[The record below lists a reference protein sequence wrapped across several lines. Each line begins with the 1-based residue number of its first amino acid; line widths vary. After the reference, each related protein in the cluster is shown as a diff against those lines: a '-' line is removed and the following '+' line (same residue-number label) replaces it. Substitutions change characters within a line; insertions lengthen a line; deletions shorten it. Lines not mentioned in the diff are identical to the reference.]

1 MPGNVLVDSSFFI
14 DRLRAG
20 ADPLEELEPFM
31 EDWEMVTCGV
41 VQMEVLRGMK
51 HKSAHQR
58 MAEFMSCMLCVPTL
72 NNIWERAAALAWTLD
87 RQGKVMQV
95 TDLVIASSAIEAEA
109 AVLTLDSD
117 FGRVPG
123 LRTLRVLS

>member
-20 ADPLEELEPFM
+20 LDPLEELASFS

-58 MAEFMSCMLCVPTL
+58 MAGFMECMLYVPTL
-72 NNIWERAAALAWTLD
+72 NKIWERAAALAWGLD
-87 RQGKVMQV
+87 RQGKVMRV
-95 TDLVIASSAIEAEA
+95 TDLVIASCALEAEA
-109 AVLTLDSD
+109 AILTLDAD
-117 FGRVPG
+117 FARVPG
-123 LRTLRVLS
+123 LRTLRALD